1 MGVNRQTQLPGSLSE
16 TNDQATI
23 LIRRAPGGYLWN
35 QAFSLWLFLS
45 LFLYQLVITRLLP
58 VTEKGFYE
66 LILTPANVG
75 VYLAALG
82 LESAGAVYIPRMLS
96 EGGPGK
102 ALAVALRLIGIRLA
116 AVLVI
121 AIGVLWGVPAL
132 ARLLAVLALPG
143 AGALAQSLSD
153 PMLLAHHAALIGYM
167 AGMGLANLLAALL
180 TALLRTRIIFIAG
193 SLTQVLTIALAY
205 LFVGPLHGGADSALT
220 ALSLPNILL
229 ALVYVAAL
237 LYALEMRPVEIG
249 RKVTGP
255 MLRLGLAAWVADL
268 SSEPLIKLLAV
279 AQLSLVV
286 SPAQIAFFG
295 IAFEMGHAAAYL
307 FVAGL
312 GGIGLAVMS
321 AAYAQRQ
328 REHLA
333 VAWRTITKLQVLLA
347 VPLLA
352 FCIPYASPITRLL
365 YGQNYASAGPLL
377 ALFLALNTLARLC
390 GGGAHEAALYVL
402 GRQRWVVVIRSASLG
417 ILITA
422 DALLIPRFGVA
433 GALVAVGLA
442 QLAAEVAELA
452 LARLWVARP
461 FPLSFVLRVA
471 LALAPAL
478 ALALL
483 WRPTS
488 LAGLLLAGLIYSLIF
503 LVALRLARPL
513 DTEDAALLQ
522 HVPGPL
528 PRILSTLFAA
538 PH

>member
-1 MGVNRQTQLPGSLSE
+1 
-16 TNDQATI
+16 
-23 LIRRAPGGYLWN
+23 
-35 QAFSLWLFLS
+35 
-45 LFLYQLVITRLLP
+45 
-58 VTEKGFYE
+58 
-66 LILTPANVG
+66 
-75 VYLAALG
+75 
-82 LESAGAVYIPRMLS
+82 LS

-121 AIGVLWGVPAL
+121 TVGVLWGLPAL

-143 AGALAQSLSD
+143 AGALAQSLGD
-153 PMLLAHHAALIGYM
+153 PTLLAHRAALVGYVF
-167 AGMGLANLLAALL
+167 GMGLANLLAALL
-180 TALLRTRIIFIAG
+180 TALLRTRVIFIAG
-193 SLTQVLTIALAY
+193 SLAQILTIGLAY

-220 ALSLPNILL
+220 ALSLPNMLL
-229 ALVYVAAL
+229 ALVYLAAL
-237 LYALEMRPVEIG
+237 IYVLGTRPLEIG
-249 RKVTGP
+249 SKVTGP
-255 MLRLGLAAWVADL
+255 ILQLGLAAWVADL
-268 SSEPLIKLLAV
+268 ASEPLIKLLAI

-328 REHLA
+328 PEHLA
-333 VAWRTITKLQVLLA
+333 VAWRAITKLQVLLA
-347 VPLLA
+347 VPLLV

-365 YGQNYASAGPLL
+365 YGQNYAYAGPLL
-377 ALFLALNTLARLC
+377 ALFLTLNALARLC

-402 GRQRWVVVIRSASLG
+402 GRQRWVVVIRSASLV
-417 ILITA
+417 ILIAA

-442 QLAAEVAELA
+442 QLAAEIVELA

-478 ALALL
+478 AFALL
-483 WRPTS
+483 WRPAS
-488 LAGLLLAGLIYSLIF
+488 LAGLLLAGFGYSLIF
-503 LVALRLARPL
+503 LVALRFARPL

-522 HVPGPL
+522 RVPGPL
-528 PRILSTLFAA
+528 PLILSRLFAA